1 MSRFAE
7 NIIEVDGVSF
17 RYQSAP
23 VLNNVT
29 LAMRKGEFLGL
40 VGPNGGGKS
49 TLLKLIMGLIKQDK
63 GTVRVFGLTPQKAR
77 HRLSYVPQFAKF
89 PSDFPITVEETVLM
103 GRLQH
108 GRIWQRYSKEDRRI
122 AHKVMSETGVEE
134 FSQRPID
141 QLSGGQLQRV
151 LIARA
156 LATEPE
162 LLLLDEPTASVDSQQ
177 EKGVFDLFKELN
189 KRMSIVVISHDI
201 GFITDYVDRVAC
213 LNKEL
218 LCHETH
224 AITSDVIEQ
233 MYGDHVHVIHH
244 HSHAI

>member
-1 MSRFAE
+1 MGRFAK
-7 NIIEVDGVSF
+7 NIVEFDSVSF
-17 RYQSAP
+17 RYQASP
-23 VLNNVT
+23 VLNKVT
-29 LAMRKGEFLGL
+29 LAVREGEFLGL

-49 TLLKLIMGLIKQDK
+49 TLLKLIMGLIKPDEGSVRIF
-63 GTVRVFGLTPQKAR
+63 GTTPKKASRRVG
-77 HRLSYVPQFAKF
+77 YVPQFAKF
-89 PSDFPITVEETVLM
+89 PNDFPITVEETVLM
-103 GRLQH
+103 GRIQP
-108 GRIWQRYSKEDRRI
+108 GRLWQRYSKEDRKI
-122 AHKVMSETGVEE
+122 AHKVMSETGVAE
-134 FSQRPID
+134 FANRSID

-162 LLLLDEPTASVDSQQ
+162 LLLLDEPTASVDSHQ
-177 EKGVFDLFKELN
+177 EKGVFELFKELN
-189 KRMSIVVISHDI
+189 KRMSIIVISHDI

-224 AITSDVIEQ
+224 AITPDVIEQ
-233 MYGDHVHVIHH
+233 MYGDHVHMIHH

>member
-1 MSRFAE
+1 MGRFAK
-7 NIIEVDGVSF
+7 NIVEFDSVSF
-17 RYQSAP
+17 RYQASP
-23 VLNNVT
+23 VLNKVT
-29 LAMRKGEFLGL
+29 LAVREGEFLGL

-49 TLLKLIMGLIKQDK
+49 TLLKLIMGLIKPDEGSVRIF
-63 GTVRVFGLTPQKAR
+63 GTSPKKASRRVG
-77 HRLSYVPQFAKF
+77 YVPQFAKF

-103 GRLQH
+103 GRIQP
-108 GRIWQRYSKEDRRI
+108 GRLWQRYSKEDRNI
-122 AHKVMSETGVEE
+122 AHKVMSETGVAE
-134 FSQRPID
+134 FANRTID

-162 LLLLDEPTASVDSQQ
+162 LLLLDEPTANVDSHQ
-177 EKGVFDLFKELN
+177 EKGVFELFKELN
-189 KRMSIVVISHDI
+189 KRMSIIVISHDI

-224 AITSDVIEQ
+224 AITPDVIEQ
-233 MYGDHVHVIHH
+233 MYGDHVHMIHH

>member
-1 MSRFAE
+1 MGRFAK
-7 NIIEVDGVSF
+7 NIIEFDRVSF
-17 RYQSAP
+17 RYQSVP
-23 VLNNVT
+23 VLDNIT
-29 LAMRKGEFLGL
+29 LAVREGEFLGL

-49 TLLKLIMGLIKQDK
+49 TLIKLIMGLITPDT
-63 GTVRVFGLTPQKAR
+63 GTVKVFGTSVKKAR
-77 HRLSYVPQFAKF
+77 SRLGYVPQFARF

-103 GRLQH
+103 GCLHQGRLL
-108 GRIWQRYSKEDRRI
+108 QRYTKKDRELAR
-122 AHKVMSETGVEE
+122 KCMEETGVAE
-134 FSQRPID
+134 FADRSID

-156 LATEPE
+156 LASEPD
-162 LLLLDEPTASVDSQQ
+162 LLLLDEPTASVDSHQ

-189 KRMSIVVISHDI
+189 KRMSIIVISHDI

-224 AITSDVIEQ
+224 CITPDVIEQ
-233 MYGDHVHVIHH
+233 MYGGHVHAIHH

>member
-1 MSRFAE
+1 MGRFPK
-7 NIIEVDGVSF
+7 NIIEFDRVSF
-17 RYQSAP
+17 RYQSVP
-23 VLNNVT
+23 VLENIT
-29 LAMRKGEFLGL
+29 LAVREGEFLGL

-49 TLLKLIMGLIKQDK
+49 TLLKLMMGLISPDSGSVK
-63 GTVRVFGLTPQKAR
+63 VFGTTPHKAR
-77 HRLSYVPQFAKF
+77 PHLGYVPQFARF

-103 GRLQH
+103 GRLQKN
-108 GRIWQRYSKEDRRI
+108 RLWQRYTRADRHAART
-122 AHKVMSETGVEE
+122 ALEETGVAE
-134 FSQRPID
+134 FSDRPID

-156 LATEPE
+156 LASEPD
-162 LLLLDEPTASVDSQQ
+162 LLLLDEPTASVDSHQ

-189 KRMSIVVISHDI
+189 KRMSIIVISHDI

-213 LNKEL
+213 LNKEI

-224 AITSDVIEQ
+224 AITPDIIDQ
-233 MYGDHVHVIHH
+233 MYGGHVHAIHH

>member
-1 MSRFAE
+1 MGRFAK
-7 NIIEVDGVSF
+7 NIVEFDAVSF
-17 RYQSAP
+17 RYQASP
-23 VLNNVT
+23 VLNKVT
-29 LAMRKGEFLGL
+29 LAVREGEFLGL

-49 TLLKLIMGLIKQDK
+49 TLLKLIMGLIKPDEGSVRIF
-63 GTVRVFGLTPQKAR
+63 GTTAKKASCRVG
-77 HRLSYVPQFAKF
+77 YVPQFAKF
-89 PSDFPITVEETVLM
+89 PNDFPITVEETVLM
-103 GRLQH
+103 GRIKTGKL
-108 GRIWQRYSKEDRRI
+108 WQRYNKTDHAI
-122 AHKVMSETGVEE
+122 AEKVMRETGVSEL
-134 FSQRPID
+134 SGRTLD

-162 LLLLDEPTASVDSQQ
+162 LLLLDEPTASVDAHQ
-177 EKGVFDLFKELN
+177 EKGVFELFKELN
-189 KRMSIVVISHDI
+189 KRMSIIVISHDI

-224 AITSDVIEQ
+224 AITPDVIEQ
-233 MYGDHVHVIHH
+233 MYGDHVHMIHH

>member
-1 MSRFAE
+1 MSRSAK
-7 NIIEVDGVSF
+7 NIIEFDRVSF

-29 LAMRKGEFLGL
+29 LAMREGEFLGL

-49 TLLKLIMGLIKQDK
+49 TLLKLIMGLIQPDE
-63 GTVRVFGLTPQKAR
+63 GQIRVFGSNPKKAR
-77 HRLSYVPQFAKF
+77 RRIGYVPQFAKF

-103 GRLQH
+103 GRLQP

-122 AHKVMSETGVEE
+122 AHQVMAETGVEA
-134 FSQRPID
+134 FAQRPID

-162 LLLLDEPTASVDSQQ
+162 LLLLDEPTASVDSHQ
-177 EKGVFDLFKELN
+177 EKSVFDLFKELN
-189 KRMSIVVISHDI
+189 KRMSIIVISHDI

-224 AITSDVIEQ
+224 AITPDVIEQ

-244 HSHAI
+244 HSHAL